1 MIFCTLFNGLIQ
13 NSKNATQ
20 AKMFKLYPGLP
31 EALSTLKPNKHN
43 NEALI
48 WNMGEQPRPN
58 LKQRLTELI

>member
-1 MIFCTLFNGLIQ
+1 MQ
-13 NSKNATQ
+13 PKNNV
-20 AKMFKLYPGLP
+20 KLYPGLP